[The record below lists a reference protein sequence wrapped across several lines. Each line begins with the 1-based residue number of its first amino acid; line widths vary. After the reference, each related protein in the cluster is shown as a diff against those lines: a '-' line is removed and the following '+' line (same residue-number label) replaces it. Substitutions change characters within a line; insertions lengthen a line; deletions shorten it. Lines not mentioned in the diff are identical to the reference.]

1 MNYDN
6 KLIVA
11 KLQRWEKYLRGF
23 ALPEWDELPAFELY
37 MDQVIV
43 LLTRYLDYLLYDA
56 STDTVITAS
65 TINNYVRMKIMPPPV
80 KKRYSRL
87 HLAYLIIIC
96 IMKQS
101 LNIAYVQKMIPIGI
115 AEEEVKRIYN
125 EFVDKYKHTCS
136 RFIEQISNESAAVL
150 RKDEASAE
158 DVSNLVVELAVSANL
173 FKLVTEKI
181 INLQGKTLADFM
193 PEQERV
199 PGNRPQSS
207 LPTESDEKDLTEQ
220 ATVKEG

>member
-1 MNYDN
+1 
-6 KLIVA
+6 
-11 KLQRWEKYLRGF
+11 
-23 ALPEWDELPAFELY
+23 

-115 AEEEVKRIYN
+115 DEEEVKRIYN
-125 EFVDKYKHTCS
+125 DFVNK
-136 RFIEQISNESAAVL
+136 
-150 RKDEASAE
+150 
-158 DVSNLVVELAVSANL
+158 
-173 FKLVTEKI
+173 
-181 INLQGKTLADFM
+181 
-193 PEQERV
+193 
-199 PGNRPQSS
+199 
-207 LPTESDEKDLTEQ
+207 
-220 ATVKEG
+220 